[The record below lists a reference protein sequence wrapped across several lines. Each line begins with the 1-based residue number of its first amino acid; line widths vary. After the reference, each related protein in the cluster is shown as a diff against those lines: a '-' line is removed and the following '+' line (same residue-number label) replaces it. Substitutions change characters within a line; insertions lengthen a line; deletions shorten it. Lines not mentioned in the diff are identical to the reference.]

1 MMPDRYDEL
10 RKRLLVPQ
18 PIAQEEDTQVDY
30 NQAVDDSGMPIAK
43 APVPVAPAITPEI
56 RRAMQDKADTNR
68 ALANLAVSAGSALT
82 GFMGGTA
89 AEQSSR
95 FDQSN
100 KYLQNIGTL
109 EADKL
114 KKLKEIKNEN
124 GQAEFIAE
132 SNAIGMEPYHVPK
145 AGLSASALVKGVP
158 HKLFNPLTGERAIV
172 SVGAD
177 NLARKI
183 GTTEPMDI
191 SNWIQDLGVGTATS
205 TDVFGTKTQDQYEK
219 GAVNL
224 KKNVKST
231 QGLGS
236 YMGGIPQK
244 EAESRLKEAGK
255 GKEKVAES
263 LAVVGELEAAEKAL
277 RNTNDPMTFSI
288 AVGQALR
295 SVEKRLSEDE
305 QRRFMGNDYR
315 SVFQNAENYLQGK
328 MGTIPPNI
336 REGVLEAIKYLKSKE
351 QGKVKSNQKSYS
363 SIEGLNKKGVD
374 TVKRTSGQNP
384 NQPVESNDWR
394 SNLKGMYR

>member
-1 MMPDRYDEL
+1 MPDRYDEL
-10 RKRLLVPQ
+10 RKRLLVQRPVAQTEDPQ
-18 PIAQEEDTQVDY
+18 IDY
-30 NQAVDDSGMPIAK
+30 SQAVDDSGMPIEK
-43 APVPVAPAITPEI
+43 APVPIAPPVTPES
-56 RRAMQDKADTNR
+56 RRALQDKQDMNR
-68 ALANLAVSAGSALT
+68 TLSNLIVAAGPSLL
-82 GFMGGTA
+82 GFGRGTA

-114 KKLKEIKNEN
+114 KKLKEIKNES
-124 GQAEFIAE
+124 GQPEFIAE

-183 GTTEPMDI
+183 GTTDTMDI

-236 YMGGIPQK
+236 YMGGIPLE
-244 EAESRLKEAGK
+244 EAKSRLKESGK

-263 LAVVGELEAAEKAL
+263 LATVGELEASERAL
-277 RNTNDPMTFSI
+277 RSTNDPITFSI

-305 QRRFMGNDYR
+305 QKRFMGNDYR
-315 SVFQNAENYLQGK
+315 SVFQNAENYIQGK

-336 REGVLEAIKYLKSKE
+336 RSGVIEAIKYLKQKE
-351 QGKVKSNQKSYS
+351 QGKIKSNQKSYS
-363 SIEGLNKKGVD
+363 STEGLNKKGIE

-384 NQPVESNDWR
+384 DQKPESNDWKNSLLEMR
-394 SNLKGMYR
+394 